1 MSYKSIFD
9 KESFSKKNVVVTG
22 GGSGIGRCIAHE
34 LSSLGSDII
43 LVGRNKEKLETV
55 QKEIKSFN
63 GNASFYV
70 CDIREEDKVRQCTKE
85 IYEEFNIIHGLVNNA
100 GGQFPSPAEYISQ
113 KGFETV
119 VRTNLVGGFL
129 FSREV
134 FSQGMINSGGNIV
147 NITADMWNG
156 MPGMS
161 HSGAARSGM
170 DNLTKT
176 LAYEWGYAG
185 VRVNSVAPGYI
196 ASSGLD
202 TYDDSIIKEII
213 PKLKKTVPLKRMGTE
228 AEVSAAVCF
237 LLSDAAAYINGV
249 CIRVDGGSPLGSGAW
264 PLKETKKYKSF
275 DGFHLSKLPDV
286 LDGEL

>member
-1 MSYKSIFD
+1 MSHIKKLDLIIWGATGFTGQLVSQYID
-9 KESFSKKNVVVTG
+9 KTYSSTNLKW
-22 GGSGIGRCIAHE
+22 GIA
-34 LSSLGSDII
+34 
-43 LVGRNKEKLETV
+43 GRNKEKLETV
-55 QKEIKSFN
+55 QKEIKSSN

-202 TYDDSIIKEII
+202 TYDD
-213 PKLKKTVPLKRMGTE
+213 
-228 AEVSAAVCF
+228 
-237 LLSDAAAYINGV
+237 LSLIH
-249 CIRVDGGSPLGSGAW
+249 I
-264 PLKETKKYKSF
+264 
-275 DGFHLSKLPDV
+275 
-286 LDGEL
+286 